1 MSKNERKAHL
11 LETLKGLNK
20 TLGSQT
26 FGFADEAPDKEV
38 ISFGVPAIDNFMG
51 GGVPRGKFTCDFGA
65 EDTGKSTR
73 ALHLVANAQKN
84 GLICAYLDLERKFDK
99 ERAESMGV
107 KLDEL
112 VLSQTLSS
120 ADDAMDAIR
129 ALSQE
134 KVVDLIV
141 VDSIQAMSPKGE
153 QESKKGV
160 EKSMG
165 DDQMAL
171 LARILGKFFRVVSPD
186 IFRAKIA
193 VYLIGQIRTNLG
205 GFFAYAD
212 LSGGN
217 ALKHWL
223 SICIFSRKGQ
233 KADAPSHKVE
243 KEIETPD
250 GIIKKKVSEPI
261 GFDCVLKMTKSHIT
275 NAARENEEIHL
286 PFYFATG
293 FHAPLAVTNPHAT
306 DKEALKKAV
315 ETSTAVEDVKVDM
328 DKIHE
333 ETTGLDNHIEEQLE
347 KVETKE
353 VTEIKPKGKRG
364 RPSKKDLTK

>member
-1 MSKNERKAHL
+1 MNERKKHL

-20 TLGSQT
+20 SLGSQT
-26 FGFADEAPDKEV
+26 FGFADESPDKEV
-38 ISFGVPAIDNFMG
+38 ISFGVTSIDNFMG

-107 KLDEL
+107 QLDEL
-112 VLSQTLSS
+112 VLSQILTS

-160 EKSMG
+160 EKSIG

-171 LARILGKFFRVVSPD
+171 LARVLGKFFRVVSPD

-223 SICIFSRKGQ
+223 SLCIFSRKGQ
-233 KADAPSHKVE
+233 KADAPTHKIE

-261 GFDCVLKMTKSHIT
+261 GFDCVLKMVKSHIT
-275 NAARENEEIHL
+275 DAARENAEIHL
-286 PFYFATG
+286 PFYYKTG
-293 FHAPLAVTNPHAT
+293 FHAPLSVTNPYAT
-306 DKEALKKAV
+306 DEEGLKKAV
-315 ETSTAVEDVKVDM
+315 ETSSAIEGIKVDM

-347 KVETKE
+347 SIEIKE
-353 VTEIKPKGKRG
+353 VKKKGKRG
-364 RPSKKDLTK
+364 RKKKNDTPM